1 MENQTQEPLQDP
13 NCNILKPKPKRTQTL
28 TPEQIE
34 AKRTHMKKISL
45 ARIEKSRLAN
55 ESKLDATEDKIL
67 EKLAKV
73 EDKKQQVRKIKET
86 TPPEPKA
93 PPVTP
98 RAKRVKK
105 VVVQE
110 STDSEDYGNE
120 SEDTESDDEVIYVAK
135 KPTKKAQDK
144 TIIKPK
150 RETKSKEVTQEVPKT
165 VIKFL

>member
-1 MENQTQEPLQDP
+1 MENQQTITEPPQDD
-13 NCNILKPKPKRTQTL
+13 NNVLKPKRKQTL
-28 TPEQIE
+28 TDEQR
-34 AKRTHMKKISL
+34 AKKADHMRKISL
-45 ARIEKSRLAN
+45 ARIEKARLST
-55 ESKLDATEDKIL
+55 EEKLNATEDKVI

-73 EDKKQQVRKIKET
+73 EDKKQQIRKIKEEKLL
-86 TPPEPKA
+86 PEPKA

-110 STDSEDYGNE
+110 STDSEDYCNE

-144 TIIKPK
+144 SIIKPK
-150 RETKSKEVTQEVPKT
+150 KEAKMKEIETPKT